1 MFNKRVSIKC
11 FFILISTLFIIHA
24 DQIKAPLMG
33 WSSWNSFGTNIS
45 ESIIKAQ
52 ADAMVSK
59 GLDTCGYKY
68 INIDDGFFNGRYS
81 DGTLRIDSTKFPSGF
96 KSLVDYIHNKGQGL
110 KAGFYTDAG
119 TQTCAGWGGDSQ
131 ETGSGIYGHE
141 VQDAKLVFNTWGFDY
156 IKVDYCGAGWGQHL
170 DEQTRYTLIRKA
182 IDSTGRTDIV
192 YNVCRWLFPGGWV
205 AKIANSWRVAND
217 ISATWTRGI
226 LRQID
231 TNTYLSGFVSQG
243 HYNDMDMLEVGNGNL
258 TQTQN
263 RSHFSMWCIMS
274 VPLVLGNNMA
284 TMNDST
290 RSIITNTEAIAINQ
304 DTTALQ
310 AVLISDDNGGQVWAK
325 RLHGLNSNER
335 AVALFN
341 RDSVNS
347 RTISVKWKDLDLEGS
362 ATVRDLWKHSDAG
375 AYDSMYSA
383 TVPACGSALLKIT
396 GTKSKLQEVFEAE
409 NAWMNNFQLT
419 KSTVIQ
425 SNQARPAK
433 DANCSGGMKASYLG
447 NNDSNFIEFHN
458 IYANSAETYHVT
470 LYYMSEENRSAK
482 FYVNDVIDTTLTGL
496 NSGSYTKID
505 SVTIPVSL
513 NIGKN
518 VIKISNS
525 SAYLPDIDKIRV
537 DVNNVTV
544 NSESGRIIRQL
555 NRLKVAV
562 VGNNLTIET
571 LSDNFNVYIYDM
583 SGSVCKISDKRI
595 IPIRELRAG
604 AYSVKVVTK
613 NGTVTKAFIKI

>member
-1 MFNKRVSIKC
+1 MFNQRISFKSL
-11 FFILISTLFIIHA
+11 FFLISAFCIIHA

-33 WSSWNSFGTNIS
+33 WSSWNAFGTNIS

-96 KSLVDYIHNKGQGL
+96 KSLVDYIHNKGL

-119 TQTCAGWGGDSQ
+119 TQTCAGWGGYTQ

-156 IKVDYCGAGWGQHL
+156 IKVDYCGAGWGQGL

-192 YNVCRWLFPGGWV
+192 FNVCRWLFPGGWV
-205 AKIANSWRVAND
+205 AKIANCWRVAND
-217 ISATWTRGI
+217 INATWTYGI

-231 TNTYLSGFVSQG
+231 TNTCLSGFVSQG

-274 VPLVLGNNMA
+274 VPLVLGNDLRSM
-284 TMNDST
+284 TDST
-290 RSIITNTEAIAINQ
+290 KSIITNKEAIAINQ

-310 AVLISDDNGGQVWAK
+310 AVLISDDGNGGQVWAK

-362 ATVRDLWKHSDAG
+362 AIVRDLWKHSDAG
-375 AYDSMYSA
+375 TYDSMYSA

-425 SNQARPAK
+425 SNQARPVK
-433 DANCSGGMKASYLG
+433 DTACSRKKKVSYLG

-458 IYANSAETYHVT
+458 IYSNFSGTYHVT
-470 LYYMSEENRSAK
+470 LYYISGENRSATVS
-482 FYVNDVIDTTLTGL
+482 VNGVIDTTLTGL
-496 NSGSYTKID
+496 NSGSYTKRD
-505 SVTIPVSL
+505 SVTFPLTL

-518 VIKISNS
+518 VIKFSNA
-525 SAYLPDIDKIRV
+525 SAYMPDFDKISV
-537 DVNNVTV
+537 DVNSGTV
-544 NSESGRIIRQL
+544 GLSTNTFIDRCKL
-555 NRLKVAV
+555 NISV
-562 VGNNLTIET
+562 VGHNLFIET
-571 LSDNFNVYIYDM
+571 EGEVLHAYIYDM
-583 SGSVCKISDKRI
+583 AGHACKCADWKV
-595 IPIRELRAG
+595 IPIKQLKAG
-604 AYSVKVVTK
+604 IYSVKIITTK
-613 NGTVTKAFIKI
+613 GTSTRAFVKF

>member
-1 MFNKRVSIKC
+1 MFNQRIAVKS
-11 FFILISTLFIIHA
+11 FFVFISTLYVIHA
-24 DQIKAPLMG
+24 DQLKTPLMG
-33 WSSWNSFGTNIS
+33 WASWNYYGINITETKIMS
-45 ESIIKAQ
+45 Q

-59 GLDTCGYKY
+59 GLDTCGYTN
-68 INIDDGFFNGRYS
+68 INIDDGFFNGRYN

-96 KSLVDYIHNKGQGL
+96 KSLVDYIHNKGL

-119 TQTCAGWGGDSQ
+119 TQTCAGWGGYTQ

-156 IKVDYCGAGWGQHL
+156 IKVDYCGAGWGLHL
-170 DEQTRYTLIRKA
+170 DEQTQYTLIRKA

-192 YNVCRWLFPGGWV
+192 FNVCRWLFPGGWV
-205 AKIANSWRVAND
+205 AKVANSWRVAND
-217 ISATWTRGI
+217 INATWTYGI

-243 HYNDMDMLEVGNGNL
+243 HYNDMDMLEVGNGSL

-284 TMNDST
+284 TMSDST

-310 AVLISDDNGGQVWAK
+310 AVLISQYGKGQVWAK

-341 RDSVNS
+341 RDSANS
-347 RTISVKWKDLDLEGS
+347 ITLSIKWKDIDLEGS
-362 ATVRDLWKHSDAG
+362 ATVRDLWKHSDIG
-375 AYDSMYSA
+375 TYDSVYSA
-383 TVPACGSALLKIT
+383 TIPACGIALLKIT

-425 SNQARPAK
+425 SNQARPVK
-433 DANCSGGMKASYLG
+433 DTTCSRGMKVGYLG

-458 IYANSAETYHVT
+458 IYANSAGTYHVT
-470 LYYMSEENRSAK
+470 LYYISGEDRSATVS
-482 FYVNDVIDTTLTGL
+482 VNGVVDTTLTGL
-496 NSGSYTKID
+496 NSGSYTKLD
-505 SVTIPVSL
+505 SVTFPVTL
-513 NIGKN
+513 NSGKN
-518 VIKISNS
+518 VIKFSYA
-525 SAYLPDIDKIRV
+525 SAYMPDFDKIMV
-537 DVNNVTV
+537 DVNSGTV
-544 NSESGRIIRQL
+544 GFSTNTLIDRCRL
-555 NRLKVAV
+555 NILVA
-562 VGNNLTIET
+562 GNNLVIET
-571 LSDNFNVYIYDM
+571 EGEVLHAYIYDM
-583 SGSVCKISDKRI
+583 AGHACKCSERKI
-595 IPIRELRAG
+595 IPIRQLKSG
-604 AYSVKVVTK
+604 IYSVKVITTK
-613 NGTVTKAFIKI
+613 GTSSKAFVKL